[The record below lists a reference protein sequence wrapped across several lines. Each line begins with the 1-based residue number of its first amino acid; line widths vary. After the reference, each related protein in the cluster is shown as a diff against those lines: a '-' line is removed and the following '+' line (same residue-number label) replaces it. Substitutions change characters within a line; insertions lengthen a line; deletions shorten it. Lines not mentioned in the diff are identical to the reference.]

1 MTSNQPVASAGSN
14 AGMRSEAEGIKSNSP
29 TVIGTSPSES
39 VKVNFRLCFQAPRV
53 EGVFALIFGAKRRR
67 RSVVTIASIT
77 KMEDAMT
84 NAAITILKRP
94 DIDQAKDIAPKCN
107 TPEVAVV
114 EGTAREQELELVS
127 SRPSGVLKELALA
140 RWRGSERATMKTG
153 VPSTVT

>member
-1 MTSNQPVASAGSN
+1 M
-14 AGMRSEAEGIKSNSP
+14 
-29 TVIGTSPSES
+29 
-39 VKVNFRLCFQAPRV
+39 
-53 EGVFALIFGAKRRR
+53 FALIFGAKQRR

-77 KMEDAMT
+77 EDAMT

-140 RWRGSERATMKTG
+140 RWRGSERATMKSG
-153 VPSTVT
+153 VASTVT